1 MILVAGQIISWS
13 QKLEKRYAIPEV
25 IFAMR
30 VTLII
35 KGKDLRK
42 KLNYIFFF
50 SIFFKEEKNQNELEK
65 MSRESEKVSTESAQ
79 HHTPISSQ
87 VQWPTVKIVRER
99 KQNLPRLV

>member
-1 MILVAGQIISWS
+1 
-13 QKLEKRYAIPEV
+13 
-25 IFAMR
+25 
-30 VTLII
+30 
-35 KGKDLRK
+35 
-42 KLNYIFFF
+42 
-50 SIFFKEEKNQNELEK
+50 

>member
-13 QKLEKRYAIPEV
+13 QKSEKRYTIPEV

-42 KLNYIFFF
+42 KIKLFFF
-50 SIFFKEEKNQNELEK
+50 LLNFF
-65 MSRESEKVSTESAQ
+65 
-79 HHTPISSQ
+79 
-87 VQWPTVKIVRER
+87 
-99 KQNLPRLV
+99 

>member
-13 QKLEKRYAIPEV
+13 QKLEKRYTIPEV

-30 VTLII
+30 VTLIM

-50 SIFFKEEKNQNELEK
+50 SIFF
-65 MSRESEKVSTESAQ
+65 
-79 HHTPISSQ
+79 
-87 VQWPTVKIVRER
+87 
-99 KQNLPRLV
+99 

>member
-13 QKLEKRYAIPEV
+13 QKLEKRYTIPEV

-42 KLNYIFFF
+42 KIKLYFFLLNFFLR
-50 SIFFKEEKNQNELEK
+50 KK
-65 MSRESEKVSTESAQ
+65 
-79 HHTPISSQ
+79 
-87 VQWPTVKIVRER
+87 KI
-99 KQNLPRLV
+99 KTSCHANLKK